1 MTDREL
7 VDRALNGDVRAAEEI
22 AERVVGL
29 VYSVALSYTGGERAV
44 AEDLRQKTMVK
55 IMENLSAF
63 GPPYNLKA
71 WSAKIAHNCGVD
83 HIRKIKVQ
91 KEGAAE
97 LAHTMNDCPAEDPE
111 TELLEFE
118 KKKLLRQA
126 FDALSD
132 DGFKKTLKLFYFEEM
147 SITEISEKEGIS
159 ETAVTTRLHRGRGK
173 LRKKL
178 AYMSL
183 KDKSHEKM

>member
-1 MTDREL
+1 MTDKEL
-7 VDRALNGDVRAAEEI
+7 VGRALEGDVRAAEEI

-29 VYSVALSYTGGERAV
+29 VYSVSLSYTRGEYAR

-55 IMENLSAF
+55 IMENLSSF

-71 WSAKIAHNCGVD
+71 WAVRIAHNCGID
-83 HIRKIKVQ
+83 HTRKIKIQ

-118 KKKLLRQA
+118 KKKLLRKA
-126 FDALSD
+126 FDSLSD
-132 DGFKKTLKLFYFEEM
+132 DGFKKTLQLFYFEEM
-147 SITEISEKEGIS
+147 SISEIAEQEGIS

-183 KDKSHEKM
+183 KDKSHEQM